1 MTLHRTISDFTDN
14 KSIWNWY
21 INSVGRLNL
30 SQWRPCVCA
39 VYVTWHFPLGW
50 VDDWWM
56 VFFLPMT
63 IVAISQW
70 HATAPQWMGGR
81 DRCRTYYYQ
90 APVRHGPKKL
100 CDLGCGVFKFFYC
113 SFWDLVCLFVLIK
126 GLHLIQ
132 DEEVHRNPKQ
142 KEFLKSSER
151 FLRAV
156 LTGHGHPSPFWKI
169 AKMALFN
176 PCM

>member
-100 CDLGCGVFKFFYC
+100 CDLGCGVFYIFKTKIIFE
-113 SFWDLVCLFVLIK
+113 
-126 GLHLIQ
+126 IQ
-132 DEEVHRNPKQ
+132 QGILEGCINRARPSKPS
-142 KEFLKSSER
+142 LKNCQNDT
-151 FLRAV
+151 F
-156 LTGHGHPSPFWKI
+156 
-169 AKMALFN
+169 
-176 PCM
+176 